1 MSFKDILVHLDG
13 GDGDSA
19 TLAAALGLA
28 VRFDARLTGMFA
40 RSESSGPAIVAR
52 LPSSHLR
59 EAAAVA
65 EADFTARCTQ
75 AGVTPQWLVIP
86 HGGPSD
92 IIVEALFST
101 YTADLVVLGQD
112 SACGAHVPADF
123 AEELVLKSGRPVLMV
138 PRDYKNGVGRRVAVG
153 WKPGREAARAI
164 HDAMPFIT
172 GAEHVTVVA
181 IGPRAMA
188 PAFLPPVT
196 VTQHLEAHGAQ
207 ANCDRLEI
215 EGLGVM
221 DAILSRA
228 YDLECDLLVVG
239 AHGGYVLPL
248 GKGSATRHLMR
259 HSALPVLF
267 SH

>member
-13 GDGDSA
+13 GAGDAA
-19 TLAAALGLA
+19 TVAAALGLA
-28 VRFDARLTGMFA
+28 ARFDARLTGMFA
-40 RSESSGPAIVAR
+40 RSESSGQAIVAR
-52 LPSSHLR
+52 LPSAHLK

-65 EADFTARCTQ
+65 EASFAAECAK
-75 AGVTPQWLVIP
+75 AGIVPQWLVIS

-92 IIVEALFST
+92 IVMEALFST

-112 SACGAHVPADF
+112 AASGGHVPNGF
-123 AEELVLKSGRPVLMV
+123 AEELVLKSGRPVVMV
-138 PRDYKNGVGRRVAVG
+138 PRQHAGSVGSRVAIG
-153 WKPGREAARAI
+153 WKPGREAARAM
-164 HDAMPFIT
+164 HDAMPFIEA
-172 GAEHVTVVA
+172 AEHVTVVA
-181 IGPRAMA
+181 IGPRAVA

-196 VTQHLEAHGAQ
+196 VTQHLTAHGAIAQ
-207 ANCDRLEI
+207 CDRLEI

-221 DAILSRA
+221 DALLSRA

-248 GKGSATRHLMR
+248 GRGSATRHLMR
-259 HSALPVLF
+259 HAAVPVLF